1 MIRWW
6 RKSFL
11 QRRDEPSLRNSGS
24 TRGRLDSLL
33 LDNLCAMRKYRHA
46 VTELVMLRR
55 ILPHFRWL
63 TSQRKNSPPESQR
76 PTPRFTIHTLVDI
89 LTGYL
94 AVSEEMQ
101 AICHTPFTQPLRQ
114 EVEFFL
120 AVHHSYGEEENL
132 EITFDRILLISE
144 LELIAISGS
153 ERKGSTW

>member
-1 MIRWW
+1 MPD
-6 RKSFL
+6 L
-11 QRRDEPSLRNSGS
+11 P
-24 TRGRLDSLL
+24 DSAWLEK
-33 LDNLCAMRKYRHA
+33 LCILRKYRHA

-55 ILPHFRWL
+55 ILPHLRWL

-153 ERKGSTW
+153 E